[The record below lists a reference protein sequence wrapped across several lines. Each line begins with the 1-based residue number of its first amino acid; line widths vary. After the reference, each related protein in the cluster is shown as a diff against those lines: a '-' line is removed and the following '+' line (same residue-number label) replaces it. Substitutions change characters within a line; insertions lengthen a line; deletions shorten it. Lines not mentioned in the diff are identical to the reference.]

1 MQDSYATPWLQDQPQ
16 DSSSWLDAMGQSPD
30 QSIYTAPTDPTA
42 PPTNVAGGG
51 GINEA
56 APLTAGASGSP
67 WLEGNAPGA
76 QQLGNPTPAAQSAP
90 GTVPATA
97 APGAQREID
106 MHSMADSLTA
116 DGHDVSWNAQGQLVV
131 DGRPYDTAG
140 NDMGQPTVEGT
151 GPAAAAGGGGSA
163 NPLDPNNQPSAVGVG
178 APGNATNAINGFYQ
192 KWMGRAP
199 ESADVVQQYIN
210 SGKSLSEIENLIANS
225 AEAKAYA
232 AAHPGATAPAGPGGD
247 ETDDA
252 LDMEVPQWLKDM
264 VPGYTPTLMDTSLSE
279 LPDFKTLFDSA
290 MGDNPNGAALDKLVG
305 QILEHPESL
314 NDHDL
319 ETLKARA
326 AEEAAVASQANDE
339 DLLHFAANSNL
350 GDSPWLAS
358 ARQANSQARRNT
370 TIQSNQNLDIAAA
383 DRRASDKRSAAA
395 LGITAGN
402 ARSARSQ
409 AATSTALSGVLAKTN
424 MQTTRAQLNE
434 SFKQAATELGLSSAA
449 LATNYVLGHAGIQI
463 DEAKF
468 KSQSDQWKQD
478 LALKIA
484 QLKQQ
489 SDQFDAELQLEM
501 QKFQHG
507 KDNDAWA
514 KAQAAYAA

>member
-1 MQDSYATPWLQDQPQ
+1 VKW
-16 DSSSWLDAMGQSPD
+16 
-30 QSIYTAPTDPTA
+30 
-42 PPTNVAGGG
+42 
-51 GINEA
+51 
-56 APLTAGASGSP
+56 
-67 WLEGNAPGA
+67 
-76 QQLGNPTPAAQSAP
+76 NP
-90 GTVPATA
+90 
-97 APGAQREID
+97 
-106 MHSMADSLTA
+106 
-116 DGHDVSWNAQGQLVV
+116 QGQLIV

-140 NDMGQPTVEGT
+140 NDLGQPPVQGT
-151 GPAAAAGGGGSA
+151 GPAAAAA
-163 NPLDPNNQPSAVGVG
+163 NPDPLAAVNQPSAAGVG
-178 APGNATNAINGFYQ
+178 SVGNATNAINGFYQ

-225 AEAKAYA
+225 AEAKRYA
-232 AAHPGATAPAGPGGD
+232 AAHPGAVPPAPGGPDD
-247 ETDDA
+247 ETGTDQ

-264 VPGYTPTLMDTSLSE
+264 VPGYTPTLMDTSLNE

-290 MGDNPNGAALDKLVG
+290 MGDNPNAAALDKLVG
-305 QILEHPESL
+305 NILEHPESL
-314 NDHDL
+314 SDHDL

-358 ARQANSQARRNT
+358 ARQANAQARRNT

-383 DRRASDKRSAAA
+383 DRRGSDKRSAAA
-395 LGITAGN
+395 LGLTAAN

-424 MQTTRAQLNE
+424 AQTTRAQLNE
-434 SFKQAATELGLSSAA
+434 AFKQAATELGLSTAG
-449 LATNYVLGHAGIQI
+449 LATNYVLGHAGVQI

-468 KSQSDQWKQD
+468 KAQSDQWKQD
-478 LALKIA
+478 LAMKIA

-489 SDQFDAELQLEM
+489 SDEFDAELQLET

>member
-1 MQDSYATPWLQDQPQ
+1 
-16 DSSSWLDAMGQSPD
+16 
-30 QSIYTAPTDPTA
+30 
-42 PPTNVAGGG
+42 
-51 GINEA
+51 
-56 APLTAGASGSP
+56 
-67 WLEGNAPGA
+67 
-76 QQLGNPTPAAQSAP
+76 
-90 GTVPATA
+90 
-97 APGAQREID
+97 
-106 MHSMADSLTA
+106 
-116 DGHDVSWNAQGQLVV
+116 
-131 DGRPYDTAG
+131 
-140 NDMGQPTVEGT
+140 
-151 GPAAAAGGGGSA
+151 
-163 NPLDPNNQPSAVGVG
+163 
-178 APGNATNAINGFYQ
+178 
-192 KWMGRAP
+192 
-199 ESADVVQQYIN
+199 
-210 SGKSLSEIENLIANS
+210 
-225 AEAKAYA
+225 
-232 AAHPGATAPAGPGGD
+232 
-247 ETDDA
+247 
-252 LDMEVPQWLKDM
+252 MEVPQWLKDM
-264 VPGYTPTLMDTSLSE
+264 VPGYTPTLMDTSLNE

-290 MGDNPNGAALDKLVG
+290 MGDNPNAAALDKLVG
-305 QILEHPESL
+305 KILEHPESL
-314 NDHDL
+314 SDHDL

-358 ARQANSQARRNT
+358 ARQANAQARRNT

-383 DRRASDKRSAAA
+383 DRRAQRQAERRGARHH
-395 LGITAGN
+395 GGN

-434 SFKQAATELGLSSAA
+434 RSSRRPPSSGSRAPA
-449 LATNYVLGHAGIQI
+449 LATNYVLGHAGVQI